1 MFGLS
6 HSMLPICSCSNSP
19 LESDTASPRRTLRSK
34 GRVKAHW
41 SLLLP
46 PSGFCTW
53 SLLTD
58 CSELDLSKPQICRTC
73 WWLDLPCFDG
83 ERSKFG
89 GLHAVTEGL
98 RTLLLPLSTQLCPL
112 CSRSCRDRWAGC
124 ARSQFTALYT
134 PIPCVSSQGKCC
146 QARLQCKVLQQWMSH
161 TAKSWGVRTASA
173 VSEQPTAAPDSPP

>member
-112 CSRSCRDRWAGC
+112 CSHLCRDRWAGC
-124 ARSQFTALYT
+124 ARSQFT
-134 PIPCVSSQGKCC
+134 VSTHQSHVLA
-146 QARLQCKVLQQWMSH
+146 ARENAARPGC
-161 TAKSWGVRTASA
+161 SA
-173 VSEQPTAAPDSPP
+173 RCFSNGCLTQPRAGG